1 MSEEVINIDGSGG
14 RPISI
19 VAEEGSTMTVNIS
32 STFYSYSYPEWFDK
46 EVQKMA
52 LAAMDAVGIKPGN
65 P

>member
-1 MSEEVINIDGSGG
+1 MSEETINITGAEG
-14 RPISI
+14 RPIHI

-32 STFYSYSYPEWFDK
+32 LTFYSYSYPEWFDK

-52 LAAMDAVGIKPGN
+52 LAAMAAVGVKPAN